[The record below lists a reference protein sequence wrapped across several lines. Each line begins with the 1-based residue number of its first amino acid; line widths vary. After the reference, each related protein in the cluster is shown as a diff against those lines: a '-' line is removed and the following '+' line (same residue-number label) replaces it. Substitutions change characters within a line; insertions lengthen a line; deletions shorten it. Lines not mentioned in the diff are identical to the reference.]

1 MNYKVF
7 KRPMF
12 RYGGSSWQGTGIT
25 AGLDTPPRIDLA
37 EGGRTIGGGTIH
49 GTPMGNRTGFATPY
63 VEGYNR
69 IQWNKPPRTPLNITK
84 IAEVGS
90 TGSTTGSTTA
100 NTAKNTVKK
109 VIEKIASKTNQGVW
123 KFNERAVAKWL
134 LNAGRNTALRSVAT
148 AGIGAASWPIVASA
162 AILYGAAKLAPILE
176 GPMEAL
182 TDELEKAGALDPL
195 SPNFAGQ
202 FGFGTA
208 VVDSMEAKEEEKARQ
223 EFFEKDEPIGPVPPE
238 SLDIETVLKESNG
251 KETEIYSS
259 EIEESKLLDKDM
271 DNSIK
276 LIKDQENNA
285 IGSSLNEKEKASAT
299 TGGEMPLFDKI
310 YGAQEADIKRNA
322 WLTLAKF
329 GARLMEKPVGV
340 AAEESLT
347 DFEKI
352 AKEKR
357 DLRTITTMKE
367 AEWEHQKELKLM
379 ADLTKNPSKMAEYIE
394 HLTAKFMRENK
405 DWGIEKA
412 RIAATNHAL
421 KYGSSQTKAL
431 LDQAQDLAKR
441 LSTANAYQVVNSTY
455 DKFGWKMLLDDNIG
469 TENMIRLPIKTKK
482 VKKIVD
488 GKKQKVDEETYDFK
502 NLEGQ
507 IIKPGMFY
515 FVDEGTN
522 TGTIYQYTGEGAITN
537 WNDVLSADAEGTWK
551 IYLKD

>member
-12 RYGGSSWQGTGIT
+12 RYGGPSWQGTGIT
-25 AGLDTPPRIDLA
+25 TGLDTPPRIDLA

-49 GTPMGNRTGFATPY
+49 GTPMGNRTGFDTPY

-69 IQWNKPPRTPLNITK
+69 INWNKPTRTPLNITK
-84 IAEVGS
+84 IAEVGTP
-90 TGSTTGSTTA
+90 TGTPTGTGWRNLKLPRHWWKQEQWLERGIPKLLKEGLGKNIKRFFTGRGILGFPIRFALANPAVLSLTA
-100 NTAKNTVKK
+100 AGYATKEYLEYVDSLPPEEQAELGIKHEQWGKNYLESKGYDAS
-109 VIEKIASKTNQGVW
+109 VIEEFGGTSDWKGVLQ
-123 KFNERAVAKWL
+123 A
-134 LNAGRNTALRSVAT
+134 
-148 AGIGAASWPIVASA
+148 IV
-162 AILYGAAKLAPILE
+162 
-176 GPMEAL
+176 
-182 TDELEKAGALDPL
+182 D
-195 SPNFAGQ
+195 
-202 FGFGTA
+202 
-208 VVDSMEAKEEEKARQ
+208 KEQ
-223 EFFEKDEPIGPVPPE
+223 EFLGRVEREETIAPTPPE
-238 SLDIETVLKESNG
+238 AVTGLDIAGVLKESNG
-251 KETEIYSS
+251 KVTEEIKETFDDSGVHADNANAL
-259 EIEESKLLDKDM
+259 KLLKT
-271 DNSIK
+271 
-276 LIKDQENNA
+276 QEENA
-285 IGSSLNEKEKASAT
+285 PGSSLTDKEKALAT

-322 WLTLAKF
+322 WLMLAKF
-329 GARLMEKPVGV
+329 GARLMEKPVGK

-347 DFEKI
+347 DFEKV

-357 DLRTITTMKE
+357 DLRAITTMKE

-482 VKKIVD
+482 VKKI
-488 GKKQKVDEETYDFK
+488 EETYDFGK
-502 NLEGQ
+502 LEGR